1 MDADVSFSADR
12 IIREAALPID
22 ALSTH
27 VVMNNGVLELDPLA
41 FGLAGGTVNSRIR
54 LDGSSATMQGNVGL
68 KARHLKLKE
77 LFPTFAPM
85 QTSFGEINGDAAL
98 TARGNSVSAL
108 LGSSSGEVKLLMNDG
123 AISKALLETAGLNV
137 GNIVISKLFGDK
149 TVKINCAASDLSAT
163 DGLYQTR
170 LFVFDTED
178 ATVRVDGTINFANEQ
193 LNLDI
198 RPNSKGLRV
207 LSLRSPLY
215 VKGTLK
221 SPDVGVQPG
230 PLILRGAGAVA
241 MGVFATPVAALL
253 PLVAASK
260 GAPDNTCATVLAE
273 MSTPSK
279 ASATPAAN
287 KTKR

>member
-1 MDADVSFSADR
+1 
-12 IIREAALPID
+12 
-22 ALSTH
+22 
-27 VVMNNGVLELDPLA
+27 MN
-41 FGLAGGTVNSRIR
+41 SHIR
-54 LDGSSATMQGNVGL
+54 LDGSNATMQGTVGL

-85 QTSFGEINGDAAL
+85 QTSFGEINGDAEL
-98 TARGNSVSAL
+98 TAHGNSVSAL
-108 LGSSSGEVKLLMNDG
+108 LGSSNGEVKLLMNDG

-149 TVKINCAASDLSAT
+149 TVKINCAASDLTAT
-163 DGLYQTR
+163 NGLYQTR

-178 ATVRVDGTINFANEQ
+178 ATVRINGTVNFGNEQ
-193 LNLDI
+193 LDLDI

-215 VKGTLK
+215 VKGTMK
-221 SPDVGVQPG
+221 NPDVGVQPG

-241 MGVFATPVAALL
+241 MGVFATPAAALL

-273 MSTPSK
+273 MSSPSK
-279 ASATPAAN
+279 VSAPPTN
-287 KTKR
+287 RKNQRH